1 MLISFLLL
9 VRVYFFGWWWWVYW
23 VRWMGEALSVY
34 HGAVVV
40 TVVVTFGI
48 RRGRW
53 KRGREGKMRA
63 VETWRTGFVWG
74 SL

>member
-1 MLISFLLL
+1 
-9 VRVYFFGWWWWVYW
+9 
-23 VRWMGEALSVY
+23 MGEALSVY